1 MPTATTPWKGLLRLG
16 SSDTDPWGDMDPQQP
31 TGPWQPQQPQP
42 QPPRRR
48 RSVWQVVGVTLAVV
62 VGVMGL
68 VAVAGAILFMVAIN
82 SWADN
87 K

>member
-1 MPTATTPWKGLLRLG
+1 
-16 SSDTDPWGDMDPQQP
+16 MDPYQP
-31 TGPWQPQQPQP
+31 TGPMLPPQQP
-42 QPPRRR
+42 RRR
-48 RSVWQVVGVTLAVV
+48 LSIWQMLGIAVAVV